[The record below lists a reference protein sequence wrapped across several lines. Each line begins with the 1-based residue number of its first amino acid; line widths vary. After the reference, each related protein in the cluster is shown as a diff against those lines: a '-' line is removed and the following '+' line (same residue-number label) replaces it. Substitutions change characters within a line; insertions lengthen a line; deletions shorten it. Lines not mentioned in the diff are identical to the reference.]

1 MEALIEC
8 MEQVGNS
15 PYDVNLYPRY
25 IKLAGEQDNAARNE
39 STNDRESVSEREES
53 DELGPLGAEACG
65 TMTSA
70 MAATSGRC
78 LPTLIVATLFEHV
91 LMVILDRRLAT
102 VSQVSTLN
110 PGRVEQT

>member
-39 STNDRESVSEREES
+39 SNDDGDGVSEHEES
-53 DELGPLGAEACG
+53 DELGPFGAEACSA
-65 TMTSA
+65 MTSA

-78 LPTLIVATLFEHV
+78 LSALMIATCCLS
-91 LMVILDRRLAT
+91 MC
-102 VSQVSTLN
+102 
-110 PGRVEQT
+110 